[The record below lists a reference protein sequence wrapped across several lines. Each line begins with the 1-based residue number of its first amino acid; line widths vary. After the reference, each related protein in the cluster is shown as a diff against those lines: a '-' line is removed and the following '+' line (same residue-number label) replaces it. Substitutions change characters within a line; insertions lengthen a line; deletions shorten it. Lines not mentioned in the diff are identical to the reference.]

1 MQAIAET
8 GAREAA
14 IRAHLPIVRK
24 LAKRIHRLVPSMD
37 YEDLVGEGCIGLIRA
52 VDGFDPLRG
61 PSLQHY
67 VRRLALGKMLNGIRR
82 MDPVSERARR
92 ELRDAERERFEIAAR
107 IERVPTRVEME
118 ARRPGYA
125 QARAEAYAIPP
136 LSLDRRLPD
145 KVDPPLDAD
154 ADPARIG
161 ERRDDRLRLLAL
173 VRALPPRQGR
183 VIALHYYAERSM
195 RDIADAWKITGQRV
209 SQIHVK
215 ALRALKKAAYV
226 AQD

>member
-8 GAREAA
+8 DAREAA
-14 IRAHLPIVRK
+14 IREHLPIVRK

-37 YEDLVGEGCIGLIRA
+37 YEDLVGDGCVGLIRA

-82 MDPVSERARR
+82 MDPVSERSRR
-92 ELRDAERERFEIAAR
+92 ELRDAERERFEIASQ

-125 QARAEAYAIPP
+125 AARAEAYAIPP
-136 LSLDRRLPD
+136 LSLDRKLPE
-145 KVDPPLDAD
+145 KFEVPLDTE
-154 ADPARIG
+154 ADPARIDA
-161 ERRDDRLRLLAL
+161 RRDDHLSLLAL
-173 VRALPPRQGR
+173 VRALPRRQGR
-183 VIALHYYAERSM
+183 VIVLHYYAERSI

-215 ALRALKKAAYV
+215 ALRALRKAAYA

>member
-1 MQAIAET
+1 MFET

-14 IRAHLPIVRK
+14 IREHLPIVRR
-24 LAKRIHRLVPSMD
+24 LAKRIHRLVPSMA
-37 YEDLVGEGCIGLIRA
+37 YEDLVGDGCVGLIRA
-52 VDGFDPLRG
+52 VDGFDPQRG
-61 PSLQHY
+61 PSLAHY

-82 MDPVSERARR
+82 MDPVSERTRR

-107 IERVPTRVEME
+107 LERVPTRVEME
-118 ARRPGYA
+118 SRRPGYA
-125 QARAEAYAIPP
+125 AARAEAYAIPP
-136 LSLDRRLPD
+136 LSLDRKLPE
-145 KVDPPLDAD
+145 KFEPPLDIE
-154 ADPARIG
+154 ADPARIDA
-161 ERRDDRLRLLAL
+161 RRADHLRLLAL
-173 VRALPPRQGR
+173 VRALPARQGR

-215 ALRALKKAAYV
+215 ALRALKKAARA

>member
-1 MQAIAET
+1 MRTIAEED
-8 GAREAA
+8 AREAA

-37 YEDLVGEGCIGLIRA
+37 YEDLVGDGCIGLIRA

-92 ELRDAERERFEIAAR
+92 ELREAERERFELASQLG
-107 IERVPTRVEME
+107 RVPTRAEME
-118 ARRPGYA
+118 ARRPAYA

-145 KVDPPLDAD
+145 KLDAPLDTE
-154 ADPARIG
+154 ADPARID
-161 ERRDDRLRLLAL
+161 ERRGDHLRLLAL
-173 VRALPPRQGR
+173 VRALPPRQAR
-183 VIALHYYAERSM
+183 VIVLHYYAERSM
-195 RDIADAWKITGQRV
+195 RDIAEAWKITGQRV
-209 SQIHVK
+209 SQLHVK
-215 ALRALKKAAYV
+215 ALRTLKKAAYA

>member
-1 MQAIAET
+1 MRAMPEID
-8 GAREAA
+8 AREAA

-37 YEDLVGEGCIGLIRA
+37 YEDLVGDGCVGLIRA
-52 VDGFDPLRG
+52 VDGFDPNRG

-82 MDPVSERARR
+82 MDPVSERSRR
-92 ELRDAERERFEIAAR
+92 ELRDAERERFELASQ

-118 ARRPGYA
+118 QRRPGYA
-125 QARAEAYAIPP
+125 AARAEAYAVPP
-136 LSLDRRLPD
+136 LSLDRRLPE
-145 KVDPPLDAD
+145 KLEAPLDTE
-154 ADPARIG
+154 ADPARIDARRG
-161 ERRDDRLRLLAL
+161 EHLALLAL
-173 VRALPPRQGR
+173 VRALPPRQAR
-183 VIALHYYAERSM
+183 VIVLHYYAERSM
-195 RDIADAWKITGQRV
+195 RDIAQTWKITGQRV

-215 ALRALKKAAYV
+215 ALRLLRKAAYA